1 LAHTQLSSAMWLPFK
16 GSPRSRVWPL
26 RRRNRRPGSLQA
38 LEEPRPRSDLESL
51 SLIDLTTELLAR
63 LNRGASYERDKDLVI
78 AGQLQDVLDARLN
91 VHLNRFAPSRFRD
104 ILVPIL
110 ERLPQ
115 SELQGATI
123 VDLGSGSLN
132 PLVFG
137 FLLLM
142 LGAERA
148 YSVDLEPAQ
157 DLERAVRALATAA
170 GWLLVDPTR
179 ITGAHAITARTVL
192 ENLRGFDLPKLAA
205 GHRDGICSQRLIYRI
220 ESVYEL
226 GLEAGEADVVFSV
239 SLLEHLDR
247 IDDALDSLRSVTK
260 RGGAGHHV
268 VDFMDHRVYTGEVT
282 NPLDFL
288 KIQARAPLVH
298 GCNRIRCRQLCSLFE
313 RHGFVVE
320 HVDVCQTAT
329 LHEDERRQFVDAFR
343 SMTDDDLTPLCA
355 RIFVRRR

>member
-1 LAHTQLSSAMWLPFK
+1 MW
-16 GSPRSRVWPL
+16 SRFTRRHPL
-26 RRRNRRPGSLQA
+26 RAWPWRQGSRRAGALQP
-38 LEEPRPRSDLESL
+38 LQDPRPRSELEWL
-51 SLIDLTTELLAR
+51 SLADLTTELVAR
-63 LNRGASYERDKDLVI
+63 LDRGDAYERDKDLVV
-78 AGQLQDVLDARLN
+78 AGQLQDLLDARLD

-104 ILVPIL
+104 ILAPIL
-110 ERLPQ
+110 DRLPP
-115 SELQGATI
+115 SELQGATV

-170 GWLLVDPTR
+170 GWLLVDAAR
-179 ITGAHAITARTVL
+179 VTGRHAMAPRAVL

-205 GHRDGICSQRLIYRI
+205 GNRDGMSSERLIYRL
-220 ESVYEL
+220 ESVY
-226 GLEAGEADVVFSV
+226 GLSLADGEADLVVSV

-247 IDDALDSLRSVTK
+247 IDDALESLRRVT
-260 RGGAGHHV
+260 RHGGAGHHV
-268 VDFMDHRVYTGEVT
+268 VDFIDHRVYTGEVP

-288 KIQARAPLVH
+288 KIDARSPLVH
-298 GCNRIRCRQLCSLFE
+298 GSNRIRCSQLCSLFE
-313 RHGFVVE
+313 RHGFAVE
-320 HVDVCQTAT
+320 HVDVCGRAELGQ
-329 LHEDERRQFVDAFR
+329 DERRQFVEPFR
-343 SMTDDDLTPLCA
+343 SMSDEELAPLRA